1 MRRSVTMQED
11 IVEKIKAKLRIEQI
25 VEQDGFPLVNHGRYR
40 KATQHDSLVIDVEEQ
55 GYFWNSSGEHG
66 DVINW
71 VQKRR
76 GLDFKSA
83 CEELCRRGGFPAP
96 EWGKQDAQVR
106 IAVRARE
113 DAFDVAARVFEK
125 WLWSTPMAIEYARS
139 RGWTEEIIKAARLGY
154 SGSGSAEERKDLT
167 GELSMAGVDL
177 KGPAAIAILGYTGDV
192 KAWSNAHEVKPHDNW
207 VERGSI
213 PGLLGQRSLVYP
225 HVRGGKVKY
234 MSLRGIEEKRHYNL
248 PKELVGDRQPYF
260 NHLFSAD
267 QSTVVVVEGQAD
279 AISLAQWGVAA
290 VALAGTSIGEGLI
303 TQLKVEGRHI
313 YLGLDADKAGKAGG
327 WKNARLLGP
336 MTRVIHWPG
345 DNVKDANDLLK
356 RLTNEGADV
365 EQQARAVILI
375 LENSSTFAE
384 DICTWAGEMKG
395 NARDAALKDAFEVV
409 MQMPEFE
416 RATYQGDLSRVMKV
430 NQREFSRIIKT
441 MLNETKKAERTGE
454 TTFTLGGVIDGWL
467 VEYLYDPEDHTSSL
481 AWRDPEG
488 KLGSG
493 RTVEINHEVY
503 EALPATETFRM
514 GGVLFPS
521 KIGEPKPTGEMVK
534 YVELFIKHSYLM
546 AQDLD
551 TKIMSY
557 YVLLTWIYDS
567 FNTIPY
573 LRAMGE
579 AGAGKSELMR
589 RVGLICY
596 RTISANGCGTI
607 ATLFRSVERYQGTV
621 FIDEADLQV
630 SDTTSEIVKFLNLGA
645 MKGNPITRLEEIRDE
660 EGKKSY
666 EEKMYR
672 TFCPKL
678 IAMRRDYKDDAVGSR
693 CLTFKIQPRETFELI
708 KYHIPLEINNDMRA
722 SALAIRN
729 LLLRWKMD
737 HWQAEIPVDPTFY
750 DLDISSRLNQ
760 VTGPLMAVA
769 KDDPALQKEMRQFLR
784 EYYAEMIQTKSMTI
798 TARVIEAIWQIHKF
812 PDLRKQ
818 YVVVAE
824 DGVEKM
830 MVGSVTT
837 IANQIMD
844 TMNAGDDKKEEEE
857 HTKRKKDELSPQ
869 RIGRLLREE
878 LQIKIGERTRLGFWM
893 LWDEDRMTAL
903 AKRYGLNIDQIG
915 PTATDSNLFKSAG
928 KTADQTPTQT
938 SLIEGV

>member
-1 MRRSVTMQED
+1 MQDD
-11 IVEKIKAKLRIEQI
+11 IVEKIKAKLRIEQV
-25 VEQDGFPLVNHGRYR
+25 VEQDGFTLANHGRYR
-40 KATQHDSLVIDVEEQ
+40 KSSQNDSLVIDTEEQ
-55 GYFWNSSGEHG
+55 AYFWNSSGEHG

-83 CEELCRRGGFPAP
+83 CEELCRRASIPAP

-106 IAVRARE
+106 LATRARE
-113 DAFDVAARVFEK
+113 DAFDIAAKVFEQ
-125 WLWSTPMAIEYARS
+125 WLWKVPIAIEYARS
-139 RGWTEEIIKAARLGY
+139 RGWTDETIKASRLGY
-154 SGSGSAEERKDLT
+154 SGSGSAEERKELT
-167 GELSMAGVDL
+167 GELSLAGVDL
-177 KGPAAIAILGYTGDV
+177 KSPTAIAILGYQGDV
-192 KAWSNAHEVKPHDNW
+192 KAWSAGHEVKPHDNW

-213 PGLLGQRSLVYP
+213 PGLLGQKSLVYA
-225 HVRGGKVKY
+225 HIRGGKVKY
-234 MSLRGIEEKRHYNL
+234 MSLRGVGEKRHYNL
-248 PKELVGDRQPYF
+248 PKELVGERQPYF
-260 NHLFSAD
+260 NALFSAD

-279 AISLAQWGVAA
+279 AISVAQWGMAA
-290 VALAGTSIGEGLI
+290 VALAGTTLGEGLI
-303 TQLKVEGRHI
+303 AQLKGEGRHI
-313 YLGLDADKAGKAGG
+313 YLGLDADKAGSLSG

-336 MTRVIHWPG
+336 MTRVIHWTG
-345 DNVKDANDLLK
+345 EAVKDANDLLK

-365 EQQARAVILI
+365 EQQARAVISI
-375 LENSSTFAE
+375 LENSPTFVE
-384 DICTWAGEMKG
+384 DICLWAGKMSG
-395 NARDAALKDAFEVV
+395 AARDAALKDAFDVV
-409 MQMPEFE
+409 IQMPEFE
-416 RATYQGDLSRVMKV
+416 RATYQGDLSKAMKV
-430 NQREFSRIIKT
+430 NQREFARIVKT
-441 MLNETKKAERTGE
+441 MLNENKKAERTGD

-467 VEYLYDPEDHTSSL
+467 VEYLYDPEDHSSSL
-481 AWRDPEG
+481 AWRDPDG
-488 KLGSG
+488 KLDSG
-493 RTVEINHEVY
+493 RTVEINHVVY

-521 KIGEPKPTGEMVK
+521 KIGEPKPTSEMVK

-660 EGKKSY
+660 EGKKTY

-708 KYHIPLEINNDMRA
+708 KYHIPLEINNNMRA

-737 HWQAEIPVDPTFY
+737 HWQTEIPVDPTFY

-769 KDDPALQKEMRQFLR
+769 KDDPNLQKEMRQFLR

-812 PDLRKQ
+812 PDLRNQ
-818 YVVVAE
+818 YVTVE
-824 DGVEKM
+824 EGGVEKFLI
-830 MVGSVTT
+830 GSVTA

-844 TMNAGDDKKEEEE
+844 TMNSGDEKKEDTDD
-857 HTKRKKDELSPQ
+857 HPKRKKDELSPQ

-878 LQIKIGERTRLGFWM
+878 LQIKIGERTRLGFYM
-893 LWDEDRMTAL
+893 FWDEDRMTAL

-915 PTATDSNLFKSAG
+915 PTATDANLFKSAG
-928 KTADQTPTQT
+928 KTADQKPVQNT
-938 SLIEGV
+938 LLEGL